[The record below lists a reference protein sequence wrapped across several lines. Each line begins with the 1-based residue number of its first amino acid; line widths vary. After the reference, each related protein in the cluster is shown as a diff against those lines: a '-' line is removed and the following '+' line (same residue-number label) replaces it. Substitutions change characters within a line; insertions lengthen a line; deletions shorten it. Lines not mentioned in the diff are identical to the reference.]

1 MTEAVGIATAAPQF
15 TWALDGRGAAAAS
28 EIRVTDG
35 ETEFWRGRGASLF
48 DGVYAGPALEPG
60 RVYDWQVRLVDAA
73 GATVSDWTK
82 PQKFVRGLPDEK
94 AWGAAK
100 WIGEDRDF
108 TPRLGDGSFVVEFK
122 PLKGRF
128 VACVRCAPDATGGV
142 TFAVGAAE
150 GAKTNGWNKLE
161 IVCRGSVAEAK
172 LNGKAFARRE
182 GTPKDGTFAVWA
194 EKDAEARMR
203 SAAWHDAAGKR
214 VLYDNYAGSMH
225 LQQVFFRMDR
235 DGRVLIVKERPYI
248 HPGILPKNC
257 PRFRKTFVCGKE
269 IASAVAS
276 VTARGFHELW
286 LNGMAADPRR
296 TLAGAPMTNG
306 GWLFE
311 TYDVTPLV
319 RRGDNTVGLWLS
331 PGYSD
336 DYVNYG
342 PRWLK
347 PKQALLRLDI
357 RYADGTCE
365 AVVTDGSWEFTEE
378 SPVVKTSIYHGETI
392 DRAKDDPDWCRP
404 AGSRAAWRPVRVLG
418 ATVADG
424 TGGVRLQ
431 PNDMPPI
438 RRFDPRR
445 PVRITEPKPGVFV
458 ADFGQN
464 RAGVVEVRAKGPK
477 GTRIRLR
484 TSEILG
490 KDGMIDPWTNSLA
503 ESTDEFVLSG
513 TGEVETFLPRFTYH
527 GFHYVEITGW
537 PGKPT
542 ADDLTD
548 WAVGA
553 DVEETST
560 FACSDKG
567 LMWLHNAAYWS
578 MRSNLMTFPSDCC
591 MRNERVGCNMDSQAF
606 EDAALQFFDLRRFY
620 HGWLVMSGAGGPN
633 PAWGGDATTLA
644 RRLWRYYGDRRILEE
659 RYPLMKTACRRV
671 LAHSPTGIWKKGFG
685 DWCAPNAGTWASFF
699 NDVGITETSVFAE
712 MLDSTAEAA
721 SALGLADE
729 AETCRAAWRKTAEA
743 FEREFRNAGTAT
755 YGDGS
760 QTTFVLPL
768 AFGLVPD
775 RDRAAVTAKLMETI
789 RLKDRTRF
797 DTGIFGTR
805 YIGDVLLDAG
815 ETDLFLDLFTQ
826 KEFPGFGYMAEQ
838 GGTTLWEQWPFKCSM
853 DSHNHAMMSGAA
865 SCLYTHLA
873 GIRPAKPGYAE
884 ILVKP
889 TFPSRLDTLT
899 ATRQTP
905 RGEVRVSWARRDGQV
920 DLTVSVPPFTPAKL
934 ALPDG
939 SVRAIDGTVSV
950 RLPKDP
956 ADWKPSVRWR
966 GYNVLS
972 MFIKGGR
979 PDVPEGKL
987 RSLARFGFRKPQ
999 EFREGDFALLEKLGL
1014 NFARIPLDY
1023 RYWIT
1028 DGDPDKI
1035 DESVFGIFDRL
1046 VEMGRKHG
1054 VHIQFNFHRAP
1065 GYTVAN
1071 PKEKLD
1077 LWTDPEA
1084 QRLCAKHWAYF
1095 ARRYRDVPNEALS
1108 FNLVNEPPSM
1118 DDEQYGRVAKILIAA
1133 IRREDPKRFIVS
1145 DGIGGEPCK
1154 ALCGL
1159 PGVGQAMRGYAPES
1173 IRYQKS
1179 EVWPLLPDGPRG
1191 YFTTPR
1197 KKAWYAGPFTLA
1209 DAPAAN
1215 VEMRFGQFSGAAT
1228 FRVSADG
1235 KEVKTFTLEP
1245 KQGDPNWTNVS
1256 YVARWNVTSGRYL
1269 GGETFALTRPA
1280 KELRIEMTEGDWAVV
1295 TELVLTSPEGKV
1307 SLGFDA
1313 TWRDPGNFAQ
1323 RFMGWRDVERFAAA
1337 SGRTPRRYADPGR
1350 EFMYRSQMRTWDE
1363 AIANGIWVMVGE
1375 FGVSSCTSQ
1384 TTATAFLRDQVSLW
1398 NERDLG
1404 WAVWGGMGFLDC
1416 RRPGADGETL
1426 DGYSFNRK
1434 MYDLCK

>member
-1 MTEAVGIATAAPQF
+1 MAEAVGIATPAPQF
-15 TWALDGRGAAAAS
+15 TWTLDGRGAAAAS

-35 ETEFWRGRGASLF
+35 KTEVWRGRGASLF

-60 RVYDWQVRLVDAA
+60 LVYDWQVRLVDATGTA
-73 GATVSDWTK
+73 VTGWTK
-82 PQKFVRGLPDEK
+82 PQKLVRGLPDEQ
-94 AWGAAK
+94 AWGEAK

-108 TPRLGDGSFVVEFK
+108 TPRLGDGRFVVEFK

-128 VACVRCAPDATGGV
+128 VVCVRCAPDATGGV
-142 TFAVGAAE
+142 TFAAGAAE
-150 GAKTNGWNKLE
+150 GAKTNDWNKLE
-161 IVCRGSVAEAK
+161 IVCRGTIAEAK

-194 EKDAEARMR
+194 EKGAEARMK
-203 SAAWHDAAGKR
+203 SAAWHDAKGVR

-235 DGRVLIVKERPYI
+235 DGRVLIVKDQPYV

-257 PRFRKTFVCGKE
+257 PRFRKTFACGKE
-269 IASAVAS
+269 VVSAVAS

-286 LNGMAADPRR
+286 LNGAAADPRR
-296 TLAGAPMTNG
+296 TLAGAPMTKG

-311 TYDVTPLV
+311 TYDVTSLV

-357 RYADGTCE
+357 RYADGTRE

-392 DRAKDDPDWCRP
+392 DRALDDPDWCRP
-404 AGSRAAWRPVRVLG
+404 AGSRAVWRPVRVLG
-418 ATVADG
+418 ATIADG
-424 TGGVRLQ
+424 TDGVCLV

-445 PVRITEPKPGVFV
+445 PVHITEPMPGVFV

-464 RAGVVEVRAKGPK
+464 RAGVVEVRAKGPR

-503 ESTDEFVLSG
+503 ESTDEFVLAG
-513 TGEVETFLPRFTYH
+513 TGAVETFLPRFTYH

-560 FACSDKG
+560 FSCSDKG

-620 HGWLVMSGAGGPN
+620 RGWLGMSGAGGPN

-659 RYPLMKTACRRV
+659 RYPLMKTACQRV
-671 LAHSPTGIWKKGFG
+671 LSQSPTGIWKKGFG
-685 DWCAPNAGTWASFF
+685 DWCAPNEGTWASYF

-721 SALGLADE
+721 SALGLAGE
-729 AETCRAAWRKTAEA
+729 AETYRATWRKTAEA

-760 QTTFVLPL
+760 QSTFVLPL
-768 AFGLVPD
+768 AFGLVPE
-775 RDRAAVTAKLMETI
+775 RDRADVTAKLVETI

-815 ETDLFLDLFTQ
+815 EADLFLDLFTQ
-826 KEFPGFGYMAEQ
+826 KEFPGFGYMAAQ

-873 GIRPAKPGYAE
+873 GIRPAKPGYGE

-889 TFPSRLDTLT
+889 AFPSRLGSLT

-905 RGEVRVSWARRDGQV
+905 RGVVRVSWTRRDGQV
-920 DLTVSVPPFTPAKL
+920 DLTVSVPPFTPARL
-934 ALPDG
+934 VLPDG
-939 SVRAIDGTVSV
+939 SERTIDREVSV
-950 RLPKDP
+950 RLPKDLTRQTVVCERT
-956 ADWKPSVRWR
+956 ADGVRCVRDGKVVWCFSTAKGKPCVH
-966 GYNVLS
+966 
-972 MFIKGGR
+972 
-979 PDVPEGKL
+979 
-987 RSLARFGFRKPQ
+987 
-999 EFREGDFALLEKLGL
+999 
-1014 NFARIPLDY
+1014 PL
-1023 RYWIT
+1023 
-1028 DGDPDKI
+1028 
-1035 DESVFGIFDRL
+1035 
-1046 VEMGRKHG
+1046 H
-1054 VHIQFNFHRAP
+1054 
-1065 GYTVAN
+1065 
-1071 PKEKLD
+1071 
-1077 LWTDPEA
+1077 
-1084 QRLCAKHWAYF
+1084 
-1095 ARRYRDVPNEALS
+1095 
-1108 FNLVNEPPSM
+1108 
-1118 DDEQYGRVAKILIAA
+1118 
-1133 IRREDPKRFIVS
+1133 
-1145 DGIGGEPCK
+1145 
-1154 ALCGL
+1154 
-1159 PGVGQAMRGYAPES
+1159 
-1173 IRYQKS
+1173 
-1179 EVWPLLPDGPRG
+1179 LPDGTPLTASEDADHPWHRGLWFCWKFLNGVNYWETDANGLSKGEQRVVSMETECHGASASVRLMLAWGPRAEP
-1191 YFTTPR
+1191 FAPVLDETRTIVFSEPR
-1197 KKAWYAGPFTLA
+1197 KDGSYDIEWRAHFTARERVEIERTPPYRRKDGTWGGGYAG
-1209 DAPAAN
+1209 
-1215 VEMRFGQFSGAAT
+1215 FSL
-1228 FRVSADG
+1228 R
-1235 KEVKTFTLEP
+1235 LEP
-1245 KQGDPNWTNVS
+1245 T
-1256 YVARWNVTSGRYL
+1256 
-1269 GGETFALTRPA
+1269 
-1280 KELRIEMTEGDWAVV
+1280 
-1295 TELVLTSPEGKV
+1295 
-1307 SLGFDA
+1307 
-1313 TWRDPGNFAQ
+1313 
-1323 RFMGWRDVERFAAA
+1323 FAAA
-1337 SGRTPRRYADPGR
+1337 AKT
-1350 EFMYRSQMRTWDE
+1350 T
-1363 AIANGIWVMVGE
+1363 
-1375 FGVSSCTSQ
+1375 SSCGATGQVDVVAREGRWIDYSVDAHGGIRLEALKAPEP
-1384 TTATAFLRDQVSLW
+1384 TTFYHWANRRFTNLSPIFGKPLTL
-1398 NERDLG
+1398 ER
-1404 WAVWGGMGFLDC
+1404 
-1416 RRPGADGETL
+1416 GETL
-1426 DGYSFNRK
+1426 ELASRAVVHGNLLK
-1434 MYDLCK
+1434 GEGK